1 MEFVGTDQL
10 IKILQM
16 SIAPVALVSGV
27 GLLLLSMTNRLGRT
41 IDRTRELS
49 ERPRPEDRDEQER
62 VSVQIRILY
71 RRSKILR
78 ASIILASLSILFA
91 SVIVFCLFA
100 MYSFHASLHA
110 LVLVLW
116 GLGIG
121 SLVLSLVFFIHDITL
136 NLRALGLIVREHVA
150 TPPAE

>member
-1 MEFVGTDQL
+1 MQFIGTDQL

-49 ERPRPEDRDEQER
+49 ERARAEDKDEQER

-78 ASIILASLSILFA
+78 ASIILAALSILLT

-100 MYSFHASLHA
+100 MYLFHARLH
-110 LVLVLW
+110 VLVLSLW
-116 GLGIG
+116 TLGIG
-121 SLVLSLVFFIHDITL
+121 CLVLSLVFFIHDITL
-136 NLRALGLIVREHVA
+136 NLQALGLIVREHVG

>member
-1 MEFVGTDQL
+1 MQFVGTDQL

-49 ERPRPEDRDEQER
+49 ERARPEGRDEQER

-78 ASIILASLSILFA
+78 VSIILAALSILFA

-100 MYSFHASLHA
+100 MYLFQVRLHF
-110 LVLVLW
+110 LVLGLW
-116 GLGIG
+116 TFGTAC
-121 SLVLSLVFFIHDITL
+121 LVLSLVFFIHDITL
-136 NLRALGLIVREHVA
+136 NLRALGLIVREHLG
-150 TPPAE
+150 THPAE